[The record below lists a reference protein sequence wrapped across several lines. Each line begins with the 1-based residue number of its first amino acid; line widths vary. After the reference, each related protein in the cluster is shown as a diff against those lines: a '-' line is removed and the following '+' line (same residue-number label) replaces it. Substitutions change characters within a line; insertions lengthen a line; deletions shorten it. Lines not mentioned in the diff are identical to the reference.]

1 MEAGLMA
8 ISPTADIGTN
18 LQRLRGMRGLTQE
31 AAAEAA
37 GLSRAAYR
45 NLEVGLSEPRA
56 STLVALAK
64 ALEVSP
70 ADLLLPAPPPPRA
83 RFRSKLRLKDRP
95 RILHDV
101 GRALEDYAALE
112 RLVDEARPYLFAD
125 LIAPDGANRAR
136 AAAELVRER
145 LELADDPIFDISGLL
160 EDKVG
165 IKVLWLEIASE
176 GFFGLSV
183 AEDGSGPAIV
193 VNSWDRISVE
203 RQIFTAAHE
212 LGHLLLHRNEFNPDE
227 VAEDVDAEREADVFG
242 AYLLMPEPRFT
253 KEWGEVR
260 GLSLFDAVMKV
271 KRIFRVSYR
280 TVLHRLDEHGLKD
293 VWPRFMAQA
302 KGRLG
307 RALTR
312 TDEPDPLSPAAR
324 GTAATEPLRGREP
337 FELAPS
343 DFDPDRRMRLI
354 RRGLDE
360 RRMSLSRAAEILG
373 LDLRKMRDL
382 HQSWA

>member
-1 MEAGLMA
+1 MA
-8 ISPTADIGTN
+8 ISPTADIGAN

-45 NLEVGLSEPRA
+45 NLEAGLSEPRA

-64 ALEVSP
+64 ALQVSP

-101 GRALEDYAALE
+101 GRELEDYASLE

-125 LIAPDGANRAR
+125 FIAPDGADRAR
-136 AAAELVRER
+136 AVAELVRDR
-145 LELADDPIFDISGLL
+145 LELSDDPIFDISGLL

-176 GFFGLSV
+176 GFFGMSV

-212 LGHLLLHRNEFNPDE
+212 LGHLLLHRDEFNPDE
-227 VAEDVDAEREADVFG
+227 VAEGVDAEREADAF
-242 AYLLMPEPRFT
+242 AARLLMPEPRFT
-253 KEWGEVR
+253 KEWQEVR

-302 KGRLG
+302 KVHLG

-324 GTAATEPLRGREP
+324 GTAAPEPLRGREP
-337 FELAPS
+337 FELVPS

-354 RRGLDE
+354 RRALDE

-373 LDLRKMRDL
+373 LDLRKMREL

>member
-1 MEAGLMA
+1 MA
-8 ISPTADIGTN
+8 ISPTADIGAN

-31 AAAEAA
+31 AAADAA

-45 NLEVGLSEPRA
+45 NLETGLSEPRA

-64 ALEVSP
+64 ALRVSP

-101 GRALEDYAALE
+101 GRELDDYASLE
-112 RLVDEARPYLFAD
+112 RLVGEARPYLFAD
-125 LIAPDGANRAR
+125 FVAPDGAHRAR

-145 LELADDPIFDISGLL
+145 LDLGDDPIFDISGLL

-165 IKVLWLEIASE
+165 IKVLWLETASD

-193 VNSWDRISVE
+193 VNVWDRISVE

-212 LGHLLLHRNEFNPDE
+212 LGHLLLHRDEFNPDE
-227 VAEDVDAEREADVFG
+227 VAEGVDAEREADGF
-242 AYLLMPEPRFT
+242 AAHLLMPEPRFT
-253 KEWGEVR
+253 KEWQEVR
-260 GLSLFDAVMKV
+260 GLSLFDAVMKI

-307 RALTR
+307 RPLTR
-312 TDEPDPLSPAAR
+312 TDEPDPLSPGAR
-324 GTAATEPLRGREP
+324 GTAAPEPLRGREP

-354 RRGLDE
+354 RRALDE

>member
-1 MEAGLMA
+1 MA
-8 ISPTADIGTN
+8 ISPTADIGAN

-45 NLEVGLSEPRA
+45 NLEGGLSEPRA

-64 ALEVSP
+64 ALQVSP

-101 GRALEDYAALE
+101 GRELEDYASLE

-125 LIAPDGANRAR
+125 FIAPDGANRAR
-136 AAAELVRER
+136 AVAELVRER
-145 LELADDPIFDISGLL
+145 LELGDDPIFDISGLL

-165 IKVLWLEIASE
+165 IKVLWLEIASD
-176 GFFGLSV
+176 GFFGMSV

-212 LGHLLLHRNEFNPDE
+212 LGHLLLHRDEFNPDE
-227 VAEDVDAEREADVFG
+227 VAEDVDAEREADRFA

-253 KEWGEVR
+253 EEWQEAR
-260 GLSLFDAVMKV
+260 GLSLFDAVMKI

-302 KGRLG
+302 RGHLG

-324 GTAATEPLRGREP
+324 GTAAPEPLRGREP
-337 FELAPS
+337 FELVPS

-354 RRGLDE
+354 RRALDE

-373 LDLRKMRDL
+373 LDLRRMREL

>member
-1 MEAGLMA
+1 MA
-8 ISPTADIGTN
+8 ISPTADIGAN
-18 LQRLRGMRGLTQE
+18 LQRLRGIRGLTQE

-45 NLEVGLSEPRA
+45 NLEAGLSEPRA

-64 ALEVSP
+64 ALQVSP

-101 GRALEDYAALE
+101 GRELEDYAALE

-125 LIAPDGANRAR
+125 FIAPDDANRAR
-136 AAAELVRER
+136 AVAELVRER
-145 LELADDPIFDISGLL
+145 LELGDDPILDISGLL

-165 IKVLWLEIASE
+165 IKVLWLEMASD
-176 GFFGLSV
+176 GFFGMSV
-183 AEDGSGPAIV
+183 ADDGPGPAII

-212 LGHLLLHRNEFNPDE
+212 LGHLLLHRDEFNPDE
-227 VAEDVDAEREADVFG
+227 VAEDVDAEREADRFA
-242 AYLLMPEPRFT
+242 AYLLLPEPRFI
-253 KEWGEVR
+253 KEWQEVR
-260 GLSLFDAVMKV
+260 GLSLFDAVMKI

-302 KGRLG
+302 KGHLG

-324 GTAATEPLRGREP
+324 GTAAPEPLRGREP
-337 FELAPS
+337 FELVPS
-343 DFDPDRRMRLI
+343 DFDPDRRLRLI
-354 RRGLDE
+354 RRALDE

-373 LDLRKMRDL
+373 LDLRQVREL

>member
-1 MEAGLMA
+1 MA
-8 ISPTADIGTN
+8 ISPTADIGAN

-45 NLEVGLSEPRA
+45 NLETGLSEPRA

-64 ALEVSP
+64 ALQVSP
-70 ADLLLPAPPPPRA
+70 ADLLLPAAPPPRA

-101 GRALEDYAALE
+101 GRRLDDYASLE
-112 RLVDEARPYLFAD
+112 RLVDESRPYLFRGFSPPKGRD
-125 LIAPDGANRAR
+125 RAQKS
-136 AAAELVRER
+136 AELVRKR
-145 LELADDPIFDISGLL
+145 LQLDDDPIFDISGLL

-165 IKVLWLEIASE
+165 IKVLWLEIASD

-212 LGHLLLHRNEFNPDE
+212 LGHLLLHRDEFNPDE
-227 VAEDVDAEREADVFG
+227 IAEDVEAEREADVFA

-253 KEWGEVR
+253 KEWQEVR

-324 GTAATEPLRGREP
+324 GTAAPEPLRGREP

-354 RRGLDE
+354 RRALDE